1 MSDHWSPEEVEA
13 TVSDYLEMLAMELRG
28 QSFNKAEHN
37 RILLNRL
44 NHRSRGAIERKHQ
57 NISAVLIDLG
67 YPYIDGYKPLF
78 NYQDL
83 LYRVVAER
91 FKMKT
96 DLRLSVEA
104 AVVQDVEMPPTVN
117 DLLAIQVA
125 PPIRAKDTP
134 KFYDRVPL
142 VREPVLRNY
151 LEMESRNRSLGTA
164 GEKLVVEYEHQRLW
178 KAGKRDLANRI
189 EHVSNTRGDHFG
201 FDIQSFETDGRDR
214 LIEVKTTRFGEL
226 TPFFASKNEV
236 EVSAQREAEYQ
247 LYRLFKFTDQ
257 PRLFI
262 LPGSLRKSCSLD
274 PIQFSVLPI

>member
-1 MSDHWSPEEVEA
+1 MV
-13 TVSDYLEMLAMELRG
+13 
-28 QSFNKAEHN
+28 
-37 RILLNRL
+37 
-44 NHRSRGAIERKHQ
+44 
-57 NISAVLIDLG
+57 
-67 YPYIDGYKPLF
+67 
-78 NYQDL
+78 
-83 LYRVVAER
+83 
-91 FKMKT
+91 
-96 DLRLSVEA
+96 
-104 AVVQDVEMPPTVN
+104 
-117 DLLAIQVA
+117 
-125 PPIRAKDTP
+125 
-134 KFYDRVPL
+134 
-142 VREPVLRNY
+142 
-151 LEMESRNRSLGTA
+151 
-164 GEKLVVEYEHQRLW
+164 
-178 KAGKRDLANRI
+178 KRDLANRI